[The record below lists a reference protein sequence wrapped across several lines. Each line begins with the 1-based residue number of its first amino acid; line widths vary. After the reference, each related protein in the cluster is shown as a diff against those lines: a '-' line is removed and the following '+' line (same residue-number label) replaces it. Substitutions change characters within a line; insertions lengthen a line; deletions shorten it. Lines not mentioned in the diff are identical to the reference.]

1 MRLHVNLFC
10 HDIAQQMHFYQ
21 ALLGLPE
28 ALHSRSP
35 IYCALASP
43 TFQFGFHAPTA
54 YRLLSLSDRAPS
66 SETEGDVTAYATFML
81 DSWDAVDEATARVE
95 SLGGRIVKGPYATH
109 YREWQVVLT
118 DPENHAFRLSATE
131 LPPGMSAPLLQLPH

>member
-1 MRLHVNLFC
+1 MKLHVNLFC
-10 HDIAQQMHFYQ
+10 HDIARQMHFYQ

-28 ALHSRSP
+28 ATSSRSP

-54 YRLLSLSDRAPS
+54 YRLLSLADRAPS
-66 SETEGDVTAYATFML
+66 DDIGGDVTAYATFML
-81 DSWDAVDEATARVE
+81 DSCSAVDEATARVQ
-95 SLGGRIVKGPYATH
+95 SLGGRIVKGPYATY

-131 LPPGMSAPLLQLPH
+131 LPPGMSAPPLQMPH